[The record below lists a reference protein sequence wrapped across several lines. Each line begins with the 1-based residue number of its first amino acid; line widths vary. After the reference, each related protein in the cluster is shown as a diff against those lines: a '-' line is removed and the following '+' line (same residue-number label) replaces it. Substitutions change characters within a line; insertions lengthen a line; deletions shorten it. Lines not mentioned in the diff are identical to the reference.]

1 MDTEIGDNMNGIK
14 KEVYVL
20 REALKSKINYSEGT
34 TIIPIELHVAD
45 FILPEDSAA
54 VVYSLAAGMSKP
66 KKLVAEIK
74 NNTVIFTP
82 EGDFLKKGINIIQV
96 RIVSGTQ
103 TLVMF
108 KETVECK
115 EKMDFDDAGEIEIQ
129 KTLIEQLLEKMSEC
143 LSEIQ
148 SSEQRITEKIEAEA
162 NARSETDVKH
172 DKKIG
177 SLEKKYNERVL
188 NEEELKL
195 VTEVGKIVDAILIK
209 KLNEDINTTNE
220 SLSNL
225 TVQKTSTQG
234 GWVVEKY
241 VNGWCK
247 LYIKAQ
253 VYRASKE
260 QTVYKLAF
268 PDEMKL
274 KNVRIQ
280 MTPAQNGWN
289 VANFYHN
296 TAGQTDDNAVI
307 SEAVIVFT
315 AKDTTALTY
324 CFDVCVSGFLV

>member
-82 EGDFLKKGINIIQV
+82 EGDFFKKGINIIQV

-103 TLVMF
+103 TLVIF

-148 SSEQRITEKIEAEA
+148 SSEQRIAEKIEAEA
-162 NARSETDVKH
+162 NARSEADVKH

-177 SLEKKYNERVL
+177 SLEK
-188 NEEELKL
+188 
-195 VTEVGKIVDAILIK
+195 T
-209 KLNEDINTTNE
+209 
-220 SLSNL
+220 
-225 TVQKTSTQG
+225 
-234 GWVVEKY
+234 
-241 VNGWCK
+241 
-247 LYIKAQ
+247 
-253 VYRASKE
+253 
-260 QTVYKLAF
+260 
-268 PDEMKL
+268 
-274 KNVRIQ
+274 
-280 MTPAQNGWN
+280 
-289 VANFYHN
+289 
-296 TAGQTDDNAVI
+296 
-307 SEAVIVFT
+307 
-315 AKDTTALTY
+315 
-324 CFDVCVSGFLV
+324 

>member
-1 MDTEIGDNMNGIK
+1 MEIVTGYRGKPHITSEKWADLNRGIIGAEEYVLGVGRMFESELVSNNLLKIYDGCGVFQGREFSTSAGQSDEITIENGTQGEKRIDLIVARYTKNEDTKVETIEPVLIKGTPSASDPAVPKHTEGNIRQGDLIADMPLYEVELNGINVVEVRQLFQVLMNMN
-14 KEVYVL
+14 
-20 REALKSKINYSEGT
+20 KINIY
-34 TIIPIELHVAD
+34 
-45 FILPEDSAA
+45 
-54 VVYSLAAGMSKP
+54 
-66 KKLVAEIK
+66 
-74 NNTVIFTP
+74 
-82 EGDFLKKGINIIQV
+82 
-96 RIVSGTQ
+96 
-103 TLVMF
+103 
-108 KETVECK
+108 
-115 EKMDFDDAGEIEIQ
+115 
-129 KTLIEQLLEKMSEC
+129 
-143 LSEIQ
+143 
-148 SSEQRITEKIEAEA
+148 
-162 NARSETDVKH
+162 
-172 DKKIG
+172 
-177 SLEKKYNERVL
+177 
-188 NEEELKL
+188 
-195 VTEVGKIVDAILIK
+195 
-209 KLNEDINTTNE
+209 
-220 SLSNL
+220 LSNL

-268 PDEMKL
+268 PDGMRL

-296 TAGQTDDNAVI
+296 TSGQTDDNAVI